1 MTSLCVLALAA
12 TAFLQLVAPVFTLRQ
27 AQTSANGQEVSAL
40 EQKAKSGDAKAQV
53 QLGLA
58 YATGDGI
65 PQNEAESVKW
75 FRMAADQ
82 GDAGGEY
89 YLSEMYATGRG
100 VPVDFAEALKWLR
113 KAADQGE
120 AHAQYNLA
128 AMYVQGLGV
137 SKDDVEA
144 AKWMRK
150 AADQGLAAGQ
160 FGLGSMYAHGKGVTE
175 SASEAANWYRKAV
188 EQGDP
193 AAMNNLAYLL
203 ATTADSKVRNSKEAV
218 AIAQRAVE
226 AQPYQPAYLDTLATA
241 YFEAGQ
247 PDRAVEIERQAL
259 ALKPDD
265 PDYKKA
271 LEKYGAASQHT
282 GTQKP

>member
-1 MTSLCVLALAA
+1 MISLCVLTLAA
-12 TAFLQLVAPVFTLRQ
+12 TTFLQPAAPMPSLRR
-27 AQTSANGQEVSAL
+27 AQTSANGQEVPAL

-58 YATGDGI
+58 YAAGDGV

-82 GDAGGEY
+82 GDASGEY
-89 YLSEMYATGRG
+89 FLGELYATGRG
-100 VPVDFAEALKWLR
+100 VPVDFAEALKLLR

-137 SKDDVEA
+137 SKDDFEA

-175 SASEAANWYRKAV
+175 SASEAAIWYRKAV

-193 AAMNNLAYLL
+193 AAMNNLAFLL
-203 ATTADSKVRNSKEAV
+203 ATTSDSKLHNPKEAV
-218 AIAQRAVE
+218 AVAQRAVD
-226 AQPYQPAYLDTLATA
+226 AQTDQPAYLDTLATA

-247 PDRAVEIERQAL
+247 PDRAAETERRAL

-271 LEKYGAASQHT
+271 LEKYDAASQHT